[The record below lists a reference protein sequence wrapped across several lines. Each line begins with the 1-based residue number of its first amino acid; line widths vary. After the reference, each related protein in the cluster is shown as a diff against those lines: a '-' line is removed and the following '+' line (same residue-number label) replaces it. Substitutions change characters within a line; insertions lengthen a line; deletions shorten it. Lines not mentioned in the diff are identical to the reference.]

1 MKIIL
6 EFSCKSS
13 ACFTKLKKN
22 DDKGG
27 TDPKGIF
34 HRKCSREFEF
44 VGIHLRIFEE
54 VLAHL

>member
-1 MKIIL
+1 MFHKV
-6 EFSCKSS
+6 
-13 ACFTKLKKN
+13 KKN